1 MYLLGKQEVG
11 KIESSSP
18 LQGTDTSCRRKIT
31 YGFSSARVSAAGV
44 TVIRGSATVPVM
56 L

>member
-1 MYLLGKQEVG
+1 VQEKEEVG
-11 KIESSSP
+11 KIESPS
-18 LQGTDTSCRRKIT
+18 GDDISCRRKIT
-31 YGFSSARVSAAGV
+31 YGFSSARVSAAGL